1 MKYLHQKMEDAV
13 LDGKKISIEDQANL
27 VKVAGVSSTC
37 SSDCFLVFGLIL
49 LMVGI
54 NYL

>member
-1 MKYLHQKMEDAV
+1 MKYLHKKMEEVV
-13 LDGKKISIEDQANL
+13 LDGKKISIEDQTNP
-27 VKVAGVSSTC
+27 VKVAGVSFTC
-37 SSDCFLVFGLIL
+37 STDCYLVFGLIL